1 MAEIILFNKI
11 LALGTLVLQIA
22 IVTFFLAII
31 WAKNRNKKLPSFC
44 QSCWNFLKQNS
55 LLLAF
60 LTVLGGT
67 LASLFYSEIIDYAAC
82 ELCWFQRAL
91 IYPQVIILGIALW
104 KKQKDI
110 FDYVIALNIIGSLIA
125 LYQYY
130 LQRFN
135 VSTNCGSGDISCS
148 SVYILEF
155 GYITIPMMALTLFVA
170 VSILTYIYKHPH
182 FKKSEA
188 L

>member
-1 MAEIILFNKI
+1 MAEIILFNKT

-22 IVTFFLAII
+22 IITFFLSII
-31 WAKNRNKKLPSFC
+31 WAKNRNKKLPNLC
-44 QSCWNFLKQNS
+44 QSYWDFLKQNS
-55 LLLAF
+55 LLLSF
-60 LTVLGGT
+60 LIVLGGT
-67 LASLFYSEIIDYAAC
+67 LSSLFYSSVIGYATC

-91 IYPQVIILGIALW
+91 IYPQVIILGVALW

-110 FDYVIALNIIGSLIA
+110 FDYVIALNIIGFLIA

-170 VSILTYIYKHPH
+170 VPILTYIYKNHN
-182 FKKSEA
+182 FKKERN
-188 L
+188 